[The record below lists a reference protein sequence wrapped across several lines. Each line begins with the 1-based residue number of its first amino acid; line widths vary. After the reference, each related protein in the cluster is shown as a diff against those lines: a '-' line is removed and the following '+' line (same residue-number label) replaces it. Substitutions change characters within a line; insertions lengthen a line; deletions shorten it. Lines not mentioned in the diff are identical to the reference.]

1 MRPRRRSPKPK
12 APKRLSYELIRDEP
26 GSIGRQA
33 YTMMRELVTRWRPD
47 LQEARIAL
55 AWCTSWKP
63 DPDGRVTIGKCK
75 KASELDRELME
86 FDFIILLSKAFWL
99 DLEVTDD
106 QRRALLDHELMHAA
120 VKVGENGEP
129 EEDAKGRI
137 VYRIRK
143 HDIEEFADTV
153 KRHGIYRGDL
163 DTFAAALR
171 QAALKGFVACD
182 DCTREGNPGWRQV
195 LVPTPGEAPAD
206 GEPPRLTARM
216 QRCSCF
222 TNYLHRIGHD
232 TPPMPQPKQAPL
244 APATAISTSSATH

>member
-1 MRPRRRSPKPK
+1 MRPRRLVKKAPKPK
-12 APKRLSYELIRDEP
+12 RLAYELIKDEA
-26 GSIGRQA
+26 GGIGRQA
-33 YTMMRELVTRWRPD
+33 YVMLRDLIRSYRHDLVD
-47 LQEARIAL
+47 ARIAL

-63 DPDGRVTIGKCK
+63 DADGRVTIGKCR
-75 KASELDRELME
+75 KASDLDRELME
-86 FDFIILLSKAFWL
+86 FDFIILLSKSFWL
-99 DLEVTDD
+99 DLEVTDE

-120 VKVGENGEP
+120 VKVAENGEP

-171 QAALKGFVACD
+171 SAALRGYTPCG
-182 DCTREGNPGWRQV
+182 DCTKEGTPGWRQI
-195 LVPTPGEAPAD
+195 LVPAPTESPLPGEAP
-206 GEPPRLTARM
+206 RLTSRM

-222 TNYLHRIGHD
+222 TNYMQRIGH
-232 TPPMPQPKQAPL
+232 TI
-244 APATAISTSSATH
+244 TTSSATH

>member
-1 MRPRRRSPKPK
+1 MRPRRRKTAPKPK
-12 APKRLSYELIRDEP
+12 RLAYELIRDEP

-33 YTMMRELVTRWRPD
+33 YVMVRELVSSYRRD
-47 LQEARIAL
+47 LVDARIAL

-63 DPDGRVTIGKCK
+63 DPDGRVTIGKCR
-75 KASELDRELME
+75 KASDLDRELME
-86 FDFIILLSKAFWL
+86 FDFIILLSKSFWL
-99 DLEVTDD
+99 DLDVTDE

-120 VKVGENGEP
+120 VKCSENGEP

-163 DTFAAALR
+163 DNFAAALR
-171 QAALKGFVACD
+171 VAAMRGYTPCD
-182 DCTREGNPGWRQV
+182 DCKREGTPGWRQV
-195 LVPTPGEAPAD
+195 LVPIPGEPGRQKSA
-206 GEPPRLTARM
+206 M

-222 TNYLHRIGHD
+222 TNYLQRID
-232 TPPMPQPKQAPL
+232 PDAAPMPQPKQSPL
-244 APATAISTSSATH
+244 PTTTAISTSSATH